1 MAIDAL
7 VKPFLSL
14 PLFRGLKP
22 LQLTEI
28 VRRADRIVFRPGD
41 AIIRADEAGDAA
53 IIIISGEAVRLT
65 DQGSAAERVPEGA
78 MIGELAMLVE
88 TIHTSTVIAKTAV
101 RALRLSRGEMH
112 ALMRDDPALREHLS
126 MQVTARL
133 KRLALQL
140 GMLDDALGEF
150 ADSSFQPQI
159 LERREVEFSAHSLIT

>member
-7 VKPFLSL
+7 VKPLLSL

-88 TIHTSTVIAKTAV
+88 TIHASTVIAKTAV
-101 RALRLSRGEMH
+101 RALRLSRDEMH
-112 ALMRDDPALREHLS
+112 ALMRDDPALTEHIS

-140 GMLDDALGEF
+140 ETLDDALGEF
-150 ADSSFQPQI
+150 AHSSFQPQMPA
-159 LERREVEFSAHSLIT
+159 LPEARPALIH